1 MSPPPSERG
10 SDREAFRRD
19 RGDRWAALE
28 ALLSRGPRTG
38 AEWADLAAGY
48 RAVCADLARAR
59 VLVQPEEVERYLE
72 QLAGRA
78 HNALYGGRGAE
89 RPGVL
94 QLLAIDFPIVVRA
107 NLVYFGLSS
116 LLFYGPLALGL
127 ITSLVDPRYA
137 AGVLPES
144 QLVQMEEM
152 YTGEIHRQSWQDA
165 SMAGYYVMNN
175 IGIAFRCFATGGLF
189 GLGSVWY
196 LVYNGLVI
204 GTTFGYLL
212 AVGRG
217 TQLLT
222 FAVSHAPWELTGIV
236 VAGTAG
242 LRLGWSLVDTGGMS
256 RLASVRA
263 TAPALYRLVAGAAA
277 MLAVAAAT
285 EGFWSASPVPLPAK
299 VAFGGFSGAIITAW
313 LALGGRR

>member
-1 MSPPPSERG
+1 MNGPTAARA
-10 SDREAFRRD
+10 SDREAFLRD
-19 RGDRWAALE
+19 RRDRWAALE
-28 ALLSRGPRTG
+28 ALVSRGPRTG

-89 RPGVL
+89 RPGVVR
-94 QLLAIDFPIVVRA
+94 LLAVEFPAVVRSNA
-107 NLVYFGLSS
+107 RYLALSTA
-116 LLFYGPLALGL
+116 LFYGPLALGL
-127 ITSLVDPRYA
+127 LTSLLDPRYA
-137 AGVLPES
+137 AGVLPEA

-165 SMAGYYVMNN
+165 SMAGYYVLNN

-217 TQLLT
+217 VPLLT

-236 VAGTAG
+236 IAGAAG

-263 TAPALYRLVAGAAA
+263 AAPDLYRLVAGAAA

-299 VAFGGFSGAIITAW
+299 VAFGAFSAATLTAW
-313 LALGGRR
+313 LLLGGRR

>member
-1 MSPPPSERG
+1 MTGPPSERG
-10 SDREAFRRD
+10 SDREAFLRERR
-19 RGDRWAALE
+19 DRWAALE
-28 ALLSRGPRTG
+28 ALVGRGPRTG
-38 AEWADLAAGY
+38 SEWAELASGY

-78 HNALYGGRGAE
+78 HNALYGGHGAE
-89 RPGVL
+89 RPGVIR
-94 QLLAIDFPIVVRA
+94 LLAVDFPAALRS
-107 NLVYFGLSS
+107 NLGYFGLSS
-116 LLFYGPLALGL
+116 LFFYGPLVLGL
-127 ITSLVDPRYA
+127 LTSLADPRYA
-137 AGVLPES
+137 AGVLPEA

-152 YTGEIHRQSWQDA
+152 YTGEIQRQSWQDA

-236 VAGTAG
+236 VAGAAG
-242 LRLGWSLVDTGGMS
+242 LKLGWSLVDTGGRS

-263 TAPALYRLVAGAAA
+263 AAPALYRLVAGATA
-277 MLAVAAAT
+277 MLGVAAAT
-285 EGFWSASPVPLPAK
+285 EGFWSASPMPLPAK
-299 VAFGGFSGAIITAW
+299 VAFGAFSAVVIAGW
-313 LALGGRR
+313 LTLGGRR